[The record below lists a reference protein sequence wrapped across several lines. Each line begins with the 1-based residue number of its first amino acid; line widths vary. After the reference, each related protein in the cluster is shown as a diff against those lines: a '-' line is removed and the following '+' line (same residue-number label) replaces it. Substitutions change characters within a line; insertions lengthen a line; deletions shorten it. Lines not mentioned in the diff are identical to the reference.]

1 MKRRILLLLTPKF
14 LQLSTE
20 YFNQTIDM
28 KLIKKTI
35 LLTALL
41 LMPAFGNIGWAQSP
55 TPAGSIQA
63 AFEACT
69 DMRSAIGT
77 GSNPALQAA
86 NQALKACNPESFD
99 NFTSLTGEE
108 PSLDGHFIFNTTFV
122 DSLLE
127 ERDVYRF
134 AQRYA
139 NDRTHRATVSQGGIY
154 LKNCLVRASSSSKY
168 TFSARDVQEL
178 AVVTEPGGSV
188 TLRIYDKTRGK
199 WYNDTEN
206 VTTGQPARYRVI
218 ELPANTL
225 TTLEVEII
233 NTADKDIS
241 LVVISN

>member
-1 MKRRILLLLTPKF
+1 
-14 LQLSTE
+14 
-20 YFNQTIDM
+20 M

-35 LLTALL
+35 LPTVILL
-41 LMPAFGNIGWAQSP
+41 ITAFGNTVWAQSP
-55 TPAGSIQA
+55 TPAGGIRA

-69 DMRSAIGT
+69 NMRAAIGT
-77 GSNPALQAA
+77 GSNAALQAA
-86 NQALKACNPESFD
+86 NKALKACNPESFD
-99 NFTSLTGEE
+99 NFTPLTGKE

-139 NDRTHRATVSQGGIY
+139 TEKRQRATVSQGGIY
-154 LKNCLVRASSSSKY
+154 LKNCLIPASSSTKY

-178 AVVTEPGGSV
+178 GIVTEPGGNV
-188 TLRIYDKTRGK
+188 TLRIYDKTQGK

-206 VTTGQPARYRVI
+206 VTTGQPTRYRVI

-225 TTLEVEII
+225 TILEVEII